1 MKERLVI
8 TGMGAV
14 TPIGTG
20 VEKYW
25 RNLLG
30 GQCGVDTI
38 SRFDA
43 SSLPCKIAAE
53 IRDFEPTDAL
63 PRQMT
68 RYAAKFMQYAFVAG
82 CEAVAQSGLDLEKE
96 PYQTGIC
103 MGTAMGGV
111 AEMGHAE
118 KSLLQNRSARVSPHF
133 VPMVIGNMAAAH
145 LAITYGIKG
154 PSLTVNTA
162 CSAGG
167 DALMSAAFLIM
178 SGQAEAV
185 ITMGGESIICASMV
199 SSLAQARALSRRN
212 ENPARASRPFDRDR
226 DGFVI
231 GEGGG
236 ALVVEKESHAQK
248 RGAKILAILSG
259 FGNTLDAY
267 HVTAPDPTGA
277 GAARCMRI
285 ALEGAALDPC
295 EIGYVNA
302 HGTSTQLG
310 DLAEAGALEQVFGNC
325 PKPPAVSS
333 TKGATGHL
341 MGAGGLTELIAC
353 IMAINEGILPPTIN
367 LDNPD
372 PEIDLDHVANVPR
385 KASIEHA
392 MSNSLG
398 FGGQN
403 SSIIVSRHN
412 Q

>member
-25 RNLLG
+25 RNLLAG
-30 GQCGVDTI
+30 HCGIDAI

-43 SSLPCKIAAE
+43 SALPCKIAAE
-53 IRDFEPTDAL
+53 IRDFEPPETL

-82 CEAVAQSGLDLEKE
+82 CEALAQSGLDLEKE

-103 MGTAMGGV
+103 MGTAMGGA
-111 AEMGHAE
+111 AEMGQAE
-118 KSLLQNRSARVSPHF
+118 KRLLQNRSARVSPHF

-145 LAITYGIKG
+145 LAIAFGIKG